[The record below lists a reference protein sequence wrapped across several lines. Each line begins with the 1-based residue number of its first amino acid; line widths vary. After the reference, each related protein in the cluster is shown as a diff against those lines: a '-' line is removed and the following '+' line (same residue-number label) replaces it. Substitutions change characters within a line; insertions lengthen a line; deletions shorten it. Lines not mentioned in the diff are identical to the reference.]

1 MRFGK
6 GLGGRKAK
14 KSKKQIEKDLEIA
27 RIEAARAFSEAA
39 ALITVPAPSATRD
52 KDRDDRD
59 RRDRERSDREK
70 SDRDRYRF
78 INYSCLQRSLRERC
92 FTLICFRFS

>member
-6 GLGGRKAK
+6 GLGGRKTK
-14 KSKKQIEKDLEIA
+14 KSKKQIEKDLELA

-52 KDRDDRD
+52 RDRDERD

-70 SDRDRYRF
+70 SERDRFETIEYMH
-78 INYSCLQRSLRERC
+78 
-92 FTLICFRFS
+92 